1 MEGAAGFVCRSAQTV
16 DAIAKSSIEAIVAKE
31 KARREMKDY
40 RASLG
45 IHDTL
50 KEAQEWL
57 NKHYKEY
64 ENPLYIEEDSDRFL
78 VKECSFRDSDGI
90 PIHDGDTVFLPDDSF
105 FTIHFTEH
113 EISDDKFSDDDD
125 IRTLQTITRSL
136 YLTDDNPLRMICYEC
151 LPVDGFDDHCNTNY
165 MNEMNSWFDT
175 DEEKRTGIMT
185 DNVFKLRA
193 WEETEKQEWLNG
205 IIDKY
210 MAKELKSRVA
220 DAANAAD
227 GFKDIIIMIVCVLAA
242 LALILV
248 IGVALAV
255 TAGDAES
262 MWALKMSLKVILAAE
277 AVLITARIGIAA
289 ILRLVRRSHEKKA
302 DVEANEIKSRI
313 QKILEETGELDGET
327 VRKFYGDYTTDKDF
341 RVY

>member
-1 MEGAAGFVCRSAQTV
+1 MEGTAGFVCRSAQTV
-16 DAIAKSSIEAIVAKE
+16 DAIAKSSIEAIMAKE

-64 ENPLYIEEDSDRFL
+64 ENPLYIEKDSDRFL

-113 EISDDKFSDDDD
+113 EISDDDSDDSDE
-125 IRTLQTITRSL
+125 
-136 YLTDDNPLRMICYEC
+136 DNPLRVICYEC
-151 LPVDGFDDHCNTNY
+151 LPVDGFDDHCDTNY
-165 MNEMNSWFDT
+165 MGEMSSWFDT
-175 DEEKRTGIMT
+175 DEEEKTGIMT
-185 DNVFKLRA
+185 DSVFKLRA
-193 WEETEKQEWLNG
+193 WEETEKQEWLND
-205 IIDKY
+205 IVDKY
-210 MAKELKSRVA
+210 MAKELESRMT
-220 DAANAAD
+220 DAADAAD
-227 GFKDIIIMIVCVLAA
+227 GFKDFITMIVCVLAV
-242 LALILV
+242 LAPIFVLGAAIAV
-248 IGVALAV
+248 ID
-255 TAGDAES
+255 GDAEA
-262 MWALKMSLKVILAAE
+262 MRALKILLKGILAAG
-277 AVLITARIGIAA
+277 AVLITARIGITA
-289 ILRLVRRSHEKKA
+289 ILRLARRSHEKKA
-302 DVEANEIKSRI
+302 DAEANEIKSRI
-313 QKILEETGELDGET
+313 QKILEETGELDGKT

>member
-16 DAIAKSSIEAIVAKE
+16 GAIAKSSIEAIMAKE

-50 KEAQEWL
+50 KEAQKWL

-125 IRTLQTITRSL
+125 IRTLQTIARSL

-165 MNEMNSWFDT
+165 MGEMNSWFDT
-175 DEEKRTGIMT
+175 DVEKRTGIMT
-185 DNVFKLRA
+185 DDVFKLRA

-210 MAKELKSRVA
+210 MAKELKYRVA
-220 DAANAAD
+220 DAADAAD
-227 GFKDIIIMIVCVLAA
+227 GFKDIITIIACVLAVFA
-242 LALILV
+242 PIFVLGVVFSV
-248 IGVALAV
+248 IV
-255 TAGDAES
+255 GDAE
-262 MWALKMSLKVILAAE
+262 ALWVMKMLLKIILAAE
-277 AVLITARIGIAA
+277 AVLITARIGVAA
-289 ILRLVRRSHEKKA
+289 IMRLVRRSHEKKA
-302 DVEANEIKSRI
+302 DAEADEIKSRI

-327 VRKFYGDYTTDKDF
+327 VRKFYEDYTTDKDF
-341 RVY
+341 LIY